1 MSLFARTYDRLMYG
15 MAWCAG
21 FLMGAMM
28 ISICIDVVLRNLG
41 FQSSAHLFTFT
52 EYALLIIPCLGAPWL
67 VRERGHVYVE
77 IVLMHLSE
85 TNRHRMGIVIGVFCI
100 VVCAVLAWY
109 GFDVTWTNYVRRDVD
124 VRSMDMPRWMIVIFI
139 PLSFAMMA
147 GEFARHMLR
156 GTSVLGD
163 MASAVVLKDSTP
175 VEDNSADETLPAP
188 AFFKHSA
195 GGTGGATADGS
206 GPATGTNGAS
216 NKSGGVQ

>member
-1 MSLFARTYDRLMYG
+1 MPLFYRAYDRLMYG

-21 FLMGAMM
+21 FLMAMMM
-28 ISICIDVVLRNLG
+28 ISICVDVLLRNLG

-52 EYALLIIPCLGAPWL
+52 EYALLIVPCLGAPWL

-77 IVLMHLSE
+77 IVLMHLSAAK
-85 TNRHRMGIVIGVFCI
+85 RRRMGHVIGGFCI
-100 VVCAVLAWY
+100 VVCTVLAWY

-156 GTSVLGD
+156 GESVLGD
-163 MASAVVLKDSTP
+163 MASAV
-175 VEDNSADETLPAP
+175 TL
-188 AFFKHSA
+188 KHSA
-195 GGTGGATADGS
+195 PLGGTSSTS
-206 GPATGTNGAS
+206 GAS
-216 NKSGGVQ
+216 GGQP